1 MKMIHI
7 KDSIVVTPNKYVLIG
22 GYLLRKFNV
31 YRTEPTYEGWG
42 KCGACSFIPS
52 RNSSRTN
59 HCDMIVIDL
68 SDSPKFL
75 CEALGDLREFRQMR
89 YNDRGVF
96 MKMHISL
103 FLSSLIIRRSKE

>member
-1 MKMIHI
+1 MKKIHI
-7 KDSIVVTPNKYVLIG
+7 KDSIVVTPGRYIFIG

-31 YRTEPTYEGWG
+31 YRTEPTYEGYG
-42 KCGACSFIPS
+42 KCGVCSL
-52 RNSSRTN
+52 SSRAN
-59 HCDMIVIDL
+59 HCDMIVINL

-103 FLSSLIIRRSKE
+103 FLSSLIIKRSRDD